1 MKEKR
6 SAVLSYMPQL
16 DSLRSFAMFGVMI
29 THFLR
34 PDDPIRFQIPWGWLG
49 VRLFFVLSGFLVT
62 GVLIASRQKIDQ
74 EQASPWKIMQNF
86 FIRRCF
92 RLFPLYYLYLALAF
106 IIHPDIRGNILAFIL
121 YAQNILFAV
130 QPETFGTLAHLWTL
144 AIEAQFY
151 LFLPWLVIFLP
162 KKTLIP
168 LFVAM
173 ILFAPL
179 FRVAL
184 YGYGLTFH
192 QANMLVP
199 THFDTLC
206 LGGLLSAL
214 MAAGQSGQALAR
226 KLCSIGLW
234 LGAPMLMILIFG
246 RIFWGN
252 PAIFSILDET
262 GAGLFFTWLIG
273 RTAIGFDG
281 LTGAIL
287 NQNWLVYGGKISYA
301 VYLFHYEIPPFFHNQ
316 LMQGTNIMA
325 VHNTR
330 IIFPVYVA
338 LSIVIAI
345 VAWKWIEEP
354 MNQQKKRFVLK

>member
-1 MKEKR
+1 MRRNR

-16 DSLRSFAMFGVMI
+16 DSLRAFAMFGVMI

-34 PDDPIRFQIPWGWLG
+34 PDDPIRLQIPWGWLG

-62 GVLIASRQKIDQ
+62 GVLIASRQKIEQ
-74 EQASPWKIMQNF
+74 EQASPWKILQNF

-106 IIHPDIRGNILAFIL
+106 IIHPDIRDNILVFIL
-121 YAQNILFAV
+121 YAQNILFAI
-130 QPETFGTLAHLWTL
+130 QPETFGILSHLWTL

-151 LFLPWLVIFLP
+151 LILPWLVIFLP

-173 ILFAPL
+173 ILFSPV
-179 FRVAL
+179 FRLAM
-184 YGYGLTFH
+184 YDCGLTVH

-199 THFDTLC
+199 SHFDTLC
-206 LGGLLSAL
+206 LGGLLSVL
-214 MAAGQSGQALAR
+214 MAAGQSGQILAR

-234 LGAPMLMILIFG
+234 LGAPLLMVFVFG
-246 RIFWGN
+246 RLMWESAEVSATIG
-252 PAIFSILDET
+252 AI

-273 RTAIGFDG
+273 RASLGFNG
-281 LTGAIL
+281 LMGAIL

-301 VYLFHYEIPPFFHNQ
+301 VYLFHFEIPPFFHNQ
-316 LMQGTNIMA
+316 LLEGTNVMA
-325 VHNTR
+325 IHNTR
-330 IIFPVYVA
+330 ILFPVYVV
-338 LSIVIAI
+338 LSIIIASL
-345 VAWKWIEEP
+345 AWKWIEEP
-354 MNQQKKRFVLK
+354 MNQQKKRFVLR